1 MELVDMPRLDR
12 GGSSNPVQV
21 QILSSALQLLLD
33 KHVEVIAKTIL
44 DTRCDP
50 SYGPPEAH

>member
-1 MELVDMPRLDR
+1 MPRLDR